1 MSGKGLV
8 FLSPDQYGLGE
19 FNRGEIEGPFLFRSK
34 NKTLFGEY
42 NMSRPINKLLFINY
56 ETEKVQSL
64 VHKSKTSI

>member
-56 ETEKVQSL
+56 
-64 VHKSKTSI
+64 